1 MWLGRI
7 VRRLHCLGLY
17 TVDGERRYST
27 PDLASGKGE
36 GARFYRLRVVTKTLG
51 GVDACGC
58 EQLPA
63 RSRYDA
69 DRASGPA
76 DRRCSLSVAVAMGG
90 SLASDDDDDDDDRS
104 VA

>member
-7 VRRLHCLGLY
+7 ARRLHCLGLY

-36 GARFYRLRVVTKTLG
+36 GARFYRLRVITKTL
-51 GVDACGC
+51 DAYGC

-76 DRRCSLSVAVAMGG
+76 DRRCSLSVAVALGG
-90 SLASDDDDDDDDRS
+90 SLASDDDDDDRS